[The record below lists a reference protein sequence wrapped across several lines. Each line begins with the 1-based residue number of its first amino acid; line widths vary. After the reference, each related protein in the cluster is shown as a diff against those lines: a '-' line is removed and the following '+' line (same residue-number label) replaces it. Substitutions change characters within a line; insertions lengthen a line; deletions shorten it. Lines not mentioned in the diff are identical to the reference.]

1 MYAPAVDLPH
11 NLHGRLFQYHDGA
24 VSELD
29 ISELSQSYLRAVSE
43 LSQSYLRAI
52 SELSQSCLRAVSEL
66 SQSCLRAVS
75 ELSQSCSERNME
87 CLGVSQSQGGVSWSV
102 TWSGV
107 E

>member
-11 NLHGRLFQYHDGA
+11 NLHDRLESRFAYC
-24 VSELD
+24 SF
-29 ISELSQSYLRAVSE
+29 IIMME

-52 SELSQSCLRAVSEL
+52 SELSQSVSEQSQSYLRAI
-66 SQSCLRAVS
+66 S

-87 CLGVSQSQGGVSWSV
+87 CLGVSQSQGGVSRSV